1 MRITLAVS
9 LLAALPHMALGQ
21 RHVSLAV
28 SGGAV
33 VPTGNFADAASTGWN
48 GTAAFVVSHPAH
60 PISLKLD
67 VSYSQF
73 GFEGPLP
80 VGDDPTVISGTLNL
94 GYRFPS
100 AGKSLAPY
108 LISGLGAYNL
118 GCGGGVCDSD
128 THFGWNAG
136 LGTHFRLGA
145 LRPFLE
151 GRLHSASVAGPN
163 LYFAALTLGAG
174 L

>member
-1 MRITLAVS
+1 MRKLVAIMLVTVAPIAS
-9 LLAALPHMALGQ
+9 AQ

-33 VPTGNFADAASTGWN
+33 VPTGNFADAASAGWN
-48 GTAAFVVSHPAH
+48 GTAAFVLSHPAH

-67 VSYSQF
+67 ASYSQF
-73 GFEGPLP
+73 GFEGPVP
-80 VGDDPTVISGTLNL
+80 VGDDPTIISGTLNL

-100 AGKSLAPY
+100 AGRSLAPY
-108 LISGLGAYNL
+108 LIAGLGAYNL
-118 GCGGGVCDSD
+118 GCGGGTCDSE
-128 THFGWNAG
+128 TNFGWNAG
-136 LGTHFRLGA
+136 LGSHFRLGP

-151 GRLHSASVAGPN
+151 GRLHSATGPGPN
-163 LYFAALTLGAG
+163 LYFAALTLGVG